1 MAANISPIFPLTPN
15 TGVQNVILSTAMTN
29 TKAFDGTDTAGTA
42 LALAFTA
49 GANGARVDTIIAR
62 LTSTNGAT
70 ASGTSSALV
79 VRLWLNNGSA
89 NTTATNNQLMAGEI
103 AIPATAVTALATGTL
118 PSYNLLAGTPY
129 AGGISVPAG
138 YKIYAGTTVA
148 AGGTN
153 IAVLITVQGGDY

>member
-1 MAANISPIFPLTPN
+1 L
-15 TGVQNVILSTAMTN
+15 L
-29 TKAFDGTDTAGTA
+29 
-42 LALAFTA
+42 
-49 GANGARVDTIIAR
+49 
-62 LTSTNGAT
+62 
-70 ASGTSSALV
+70 

-89 NTTATNNQLMAGEI
+89 NTTATTNQLMAGEI
-103 AIPATAVTALATGTL
+103 AIPATTVTALATGTL
-118 PSYNLLAGTPY
+118 PSYNLLASTPY